1 MVVGVGWV
9 KEMDAVA
16 SENDGVMFEAG
27 CDWTHIAGVVGGSMS
42 SKTFATTISHRFKA
56 GLKAPK

>member
-27 CDWTHIAGVVGGSMS
+27 CDWTHIAGVAGGSINVIKNICDQS
-42 SKTFATTISHRFKA
+42 RID
-56 GLKAPK
+56 LKQV